1 MLSCFCF
8 SKKIQ
13 LLGLDRE
20 KQPHPQ
26 ILKLQRSIR
35 NYASNYLAD
44 NMLTLPSLPS
54 KDKYKALQK
63 ENEEKRKVKQ
73 EAAIKLK
80 GSRSGRSSPFSHEN
94 SMTDGV
100 LKERSSLRKKESRR
114 AVHAVHVHKEME
126 SSWGPVQV
134 SQTEASDPLIQQIA
148 NIKGYIT
155 QAKNDKRYDEM
166 EMFEENLR
174 ELKKLYD
181 EKRMKSHVS

>member
-1 MLSCFCF
+1 
-8 SKKIQ
+8 
-13 LLGLDRE
+13 
-20 KQPHPQ
+20 
-26 ILKLQRSIR
+26 
-35 NYASNYLAD
+35 
-44 NMLTLPSLPS
+44 MLTLPSLPS

-100 LKERSSLRKKESRR
+100 FKERLSLRKKESRR

-174 ELKKLYD
+174 ELKKLYN

>member
-94 SMTDGV
+94 SMTDIV

-181 EKRMKSHVS
+181 EKRMKSHVN

>member
-44 NMLTLPSLPS
+44 NMLTLPGLPS

-73 EAAIKLK
+73 EATIKLK

-94 SMTDGV
+94 SMTDIV
-100 LKERSSLRKKESRR
+100 LKERSSLRKMESRR

>member
-1 MLSCFCF
+1 
-8 SKKIQ
+8 
-13 LLGLDRE
+13 
-20 KQPHPQ
+20 
-26 ILKLQRSIR
+26 
-35 NYASNYLAD
+35 
-44 NMLTLPSLPS
+44 MLTLPSLPS

-94 SMTDGV
+94 SMTDIV

-181 EKRMKSHVS
+181 EKRMKSHVN